1 MMMWRPRLPS
11 PFGTAFLGVPTAVQ
25 LILHDLGF
33 APVQSDG
40 EILVACCL
48 EWVKK
53 DQVAN
58 PDAVVFDP
66 RPWTRIVGIAPDGN
80 HVLVASDTYNLI
92 LARILGSQP
101 QPLEEADLELAT
113 KTLQQLLFRAAGA
126 RQSHTYSPLEM
137 EQAIRDREEWI
148 LSGSIEV
155 PDVLAV
161 ANKWRHWKPGK
172 IQTQLPTSQ
181 RALEQHL
188 RARWL
193 ERLLGYFIPFRHQ
206 IPYMHQVMGAKELEE
221 FGHLFGDARFRT
233 IRAHCL
239 AYEGMRKIGFQ
250 NLPWTAGDVR
260 HLMNQAVTLEVTPA
274 KLQKWWGTL
283 KWLSIK
289 LGMLN
294 VDEHKQLLAKRKAIQ
309 ETLVDT
315 QVKPQRKAVVPTRAI
330 VWALEQG
337 AEGGPS
343 ENRVPEL
350 TKAVDRYIMAMA
362 RFNLA
367 CSARFNDVQHTSP
380 QTVRSTSNTLE
391 LLAWQTKTTSAVAIK
406 RNPVPLIAPLFS
418 FSGARWWI
426 PLEKWWKRFR
436 ASEEFREM
444 DYLIPTINK
453 DRTGFIPRP
462 GTPLRWL
469 KDALGKQGAPAKD
482 VAELSWYSF
491 RVFMPDC
498 AFQAHIPRD
507 QRQYLGNWFK
517 ESTADVYTREKRHV
531 VCSIWDQVLQK
542 LPSMQLEAGR
552 AVRVDL
558 GHEDWADK
566 VECPASPKALF
577 KEVPDTPPSHASW
590 DVIPADKPAITKVAA
605 DEVPPPRGPLTVI
618 ATTARKGPTKAYSM
632 HLLDTDGVTV
642 GCGWRPG
649 PPKISEL
656 AKQDFHAEPE
666 MYLGCT
672 RCFRHFTFPNTW
684 MAVEPYAAQDSEAS
698 ISLSSDTDE
707 SVDTQSD
714 KEAIVLPEIE

>member
-11 PFGTAFLGVPTAVQ
+11 PFGTTFLGAPTALQ

-53 DQVAN
+53 DKVAN

-66 RPWTRIVGIAPDGN
+66 RPWTRIVGLAPDGN

-148 LSGSIEV
+148 LSGSIEA

-172 IQTQLPTSQ
+172 IKTQLPTSQ

-206 IPYMHQVMGAKELEE
+206 IPYMHQVMGARELEE

-239 AYEGMRKIGFQ
+239 AYEGMRKIGLQ

-283 KWLSIK
+283 KWLSIR

-294 VDEHKQLLAKRKAIQ
+294 VDEHKQLLEKRKA
-309 ETLVDT
+309 
-315 QVKPQRKAVVPTRAI
+315 
-330 VWALEQG
+330 
-337 AEGGPS
+337 
-343 ENRVPEL
+343 PEL

-380 QTVRSTSNTLE
+380 QTVKSTSNTLE

-426 PLEKWWKRFR
+426 PLERWWKRFR

-462 GTPLRWL
+462 FRNPRQVPEV
-469 KDALGKQGAPAKD
+469 AQRRLG
-482 VAELSWYSF
+482 
-491 RVFMPDC
+491 
-498 AFQAHIPRD
+498 
-507 QRQYLGNWFK
+507 
-517 ESTADVYTREKRHV
+517 
-531 VCSIWDQVLQK
+531 
-542 LPSMQLEAGR
+542 EAGR
-552 AVRVDL
+552 ASQ
-558 GHEDWADK
+558 G
-566 VECPASPKALF
+566 
-577 KEVPDTPPSHASW
+577 
-590 DVIPADKPAITKVAA
+590 
-605 DEVPPPRGPLTVI
+605 RG
-618 ATTARKGPTKAYSM
+618 
-632 HLLDTDGVTV
+632 
-642 GCGWRPG
+642 
-649 PPKISEL
+649 
-656 AKQDFHAEPE
+656 
-666 MYLGCT
+666 
-672 RCFRHFTFPNTW
+672 
-684 MAVEPYAAQDSEAS
+684 
-698 ISLSSDTDE
+698 
-707 SVDTQSD
+707 
-714 KEAIVLPEIE
+714 

>member
-1 MMMWRPRLPS
+1 MFGWGLHLGTRLL
-11 PFGTAFLGVPTAVQ
+11 ARVVPTAFQ

-53 DQVAN
+53 DKVAN

-66 RPWTRIVGIAPDGN
+66 RPWTRIVGLAPDGN

-148 LSGSIEV
+148 LSGSIEA

-161 ANKWRHWKPGK
+161 ANKW
-172 IQTQLPTSQ
+172 
-181 RALEQHL
+181 
-188 RARWL
+188 
-193 ERLLGYFIPFRHQ
+193 
-206 IPYMHQVMGAKELEE
+206 ELEE

-337 AEGGPS
+337 AEGAPS

-367 CSARFNDVQHTSP
+367 CSARFNHVQHTSP
-380 QTVRSTSNTLE
+380 QTVKSTSNTLE

-418 FSGARWWI
+418 FSGARWWT
-426 PLEKWWKRFR
+426 PWRGGGR
-436 ASEEFREM
+436 DS
-444 DYLIPTINK
+444 
-453 DRTGFIPRP
+453 GPRRSFA
-462 GTPLRWL
+462 RW
-469 KDALGKQGAPAKD
+469 
-482 VAELSWYSF
+482 
-491 RVFMPDC
+491 
-498 AFQAHIPRD
+498 
-507 QRQYLGNWFK
+507 
-517 ESTADVYTREKRHV
+517 
-531 VCSIWDQVLQK
+531 
-542 LPSMQLEAGR
+542 
-552 AVRVDL
+552 
-558 GHEDWADK
+558 
-566 VECPASPKALF
+566 
-577 KEVPDTPPSHASW
+577 
-590 DVIPADKPAITKVAA
+590 
-605 DEVPPPRGPLTVI
+605 
-618 ATTARKGPTKAYSM
+618 TT
-632 HLLDTDGVTV
+632 
-642 GCGWRPG
+642 
-649 PPKISEL
+649 
-656 AKQDFHAEPE
+656 
-666 MYLGCT
+666 
-672 RCFRHFTFPNTW
+672 
-684 MAVEPYAAQDSEAS
+684 
-698 ISLSSDTDE
+698 
-707 SVDTQSD
+707 
-714 KEAIVLPEIE
+714 

>member
-11 PFGTAFLGVPTAVQ
+11 PFGTTFLGVPTAIQ

-53 DQVAN
+53 DKVAN

-66 RPWTRIVGIAPDGN
+66 RPWTRIVGLAPDGN

-148 LSGSIEV
+148 LSGSIEA

-172 IQTQLPTSQ
+172 IKTPTSQ

-206 IPYMHQVMGAKELEE
+206 IPYMHQVMGARELEE
-221 FGHLFGDARFRT
+221 FGHLFG
-233 IRAHCL
+233 
-239 AYEGMRKIGFQ
+239 
-250 NLPWTAGDVR
+250 AGDVR

-294 VDEHKQLLAKRKAIQ
+294 VDEHKQLLEKRKAIQ

-315 QVKPQRKAVVPTRAI
+315 QVKPQRKAVVPTREI

-337 AEGGPS
+337 AEGTPP

-380 QTVRSTSNTLE
+380 QTVKSTSNTLE

-426 PLEKWWKRFR
+426 PLERWWKRFR

-444 DYLIPTINK
+444 DPHDQQGQDGLHPPPRNR
-453 DRTGFIPRP
+453 DRS
-462 GTPLRWL
+462 LRWL
-469 KDALGKQGAPAKD
+469 KDALVKQGAPVKD

-491 RVFMPDC
+491 RVFMPDW
-498 AFQAHIPRD
+498 AFQGPAPVPGKLVQGVHGGCLHPGEATRGLLH
-507 QRQYLGNWFK
+507 LGPGPP
-517 ESTADVYTREKRHV
+517 EA
-531 VCSIWDQVLQK
+531 
-542 LPSMQLEAGR
+542 PLEAGR

-558 GHEDWADK
+558 GHEDWEDK
-566 VECPASPKALF
+566 VEPGLAEGLVQGSPGHTAL
-577 KEVPDTPPSHASW
+577 ECQLGCD
-590 DVIPADKPAITKVAA
+590 
-605 DEVPPPRGPLTVI
+605 PRQQAG
-618 ATTARKGPTKAYSM
+618 
-632 HLLDTDGVTV
+632 HHQD
-642 GCGWRPG
+642 GCG
-649 PPKISEL
+649 
-656 AKQDFHAEPE
+656 
-666 MYLGCT
+666 
-672 RCFRHFTFPNTW
+672 
-684 MAVEPYAAQDSEAS
+684 
-698 ISLSSDTDE
+698 
-707 SVDTQSD
+707 
-714 KEAIVLPEIE
+714 

>member
-1 MMMWRPRLPS
+1 MMMWRPHLPS
-11 PFGTAFLGVPTAVQ
+11 PFGTTFLGAPTALQ

-53 DQVAN
+53 VAN

-66 RPWTRIVGIAPDGN
+66 RPWTRIVGLPPDGN

-148 LSGSIEV
+148 LSGSIEA

-172 IQTQLPTSQ
+172 IKTQLPTSQ

-206 IPYMHQVMGAKELEE
+206 IPYMHQVMGARELEE

-233 IRAHCL
+233 IRAHC
-239 AYEGMRKIGFQ
+239 YEGMRKIGFQ
-250 NLPWTAGDVR
+250 NLPGTAGDVR

-294 VDEHKQLLAKRKAIQ
+294 VDEHKQLLEKRKAIQ

-337 AEGGPS
+337 AEGTPP
-343 ENRVPEL
+343 ENREPGPGADQSSGQVHHGDGQVQPGLQCALQRRAAHLAADGQVHEQHPGAAGL
-350 TKAVDRYIMAMA
+350 ANEDHVGSGHQTEPGPAHRPIVLLLGGQMVDPLGAV
-362 RFNLA
+362 
-367 CSARFNDVQHTSP
+367 V
-380 QTVRSTSNTLE
+380 
-391 LLAWQTKTTSAVAIK
+391 
-406 RNPVPLIAPLFS
+406 
-418 FSGARWWI
+418 
-426 PLEKWWKRFR
+426 
-436 ASEEFREM
+436 EE
-444 DYLIPTINK
+444 IQ
-453 DRTGFIPRP
+453 G
-462 GTPLRWL
+462 
-469 KDALGKQGAPAKD
+469 LGG
-482 VAELSWYSF
+482 V
-491 RVFMPDC
+491 
-498 AFQAHIPRD
+498 PRD
-507 QRQYLGNWFK
+507 GLPDPY
-517 ESTADVYTREKRHV
+517 
-531 VCSIWDQVLQK
+531 DQQGQDGL
-542 LPSMQLEAGR
+542 
-552 AVRVDL
+552 
-558 GHEDWADK
+558 H
-566 VECPASPKALF
+566 
-577 KEVPDTPPSHASW
+577 
-590 DVIPADKPAITKVAA
+590 
-605 DEVPPPRGPLTVI
+605 PPPRNPRQV
-618 ATTARKGPTKAYSM
+618 
-632 HLLDTDGVTV
+632 
-642 GCGWRPG
+642 
-649 PPKISEL
+649 
-656 AKQDFHAEPE
+656 PE
-666 MYLGCT
+666 VAQRRLG
-672 RCFRHFTFPNTW
+672 
-684 MAVEPYAAQDSEAS
+684 EAGQG
-698 ISLSSDTDE
+698 LG
-707 SVDTQSD
+707 
-714 KEAIVLPEIE
+714 

>member
-1 MMMWRPRLPS
+1 
-11 PFGTAFLGVPTAVQ
+11 
-25 LILHDLGF
+25 
-33 APVQSDG
+33 
-40 EILVACCL
+40 
-48 EWVKK
+48 
-53 DQVAN
+53 
-58 PDAVVFDP
+58 
-66 RPWTRIVGIAPDGN
+66 
-80 HVLVASDTYNLI
+80 
-92 LARILGSQP
+92 
-101 QPLEEADLELAT
+101 
-113 KTLQQLLFRAAGA
+113 
-126 RQSHTYSPLEM
+126 
-137 EQAIRDREEWI
+137 
-148 LSGSIEV
+148 
-155 PDVLAV
+155 
-161 ANKWRHWKPGK
+161 
-172 IQTQLPTSQ
+172 
-181 RALEQHL
+181 
-188 RARWL
+188 
-193 ERLLGYFIPFRHQ
+193 
-206 IPYMHQVMGAKELEE
+206 
-221 FGHLFGDARFRT
+221 
-233 IRAHCL
+233 
-239 AYEGMRKIGFQ
+239 
-250 NLPWTAGDVR
+250 
-260 HLMNQAVTLEVTPA
+260 
-274 KLQKWWGTL
+274 
-283 KWLSIK
+283 
-289 LGMLN
+289 MLN

-337 AEGGPS
+337 AEGAPS
-343 ENRVPEL
+343 ESRVPEL

-380 QTVRSTSNTLE
+380 QTVKSTSNTLE

-462 GTPLRWL
+462 GTPDSSLRWL

-558 GHEDWADK
+558 GHEDWEDK

-577 KEVPDTPPSHASW
+577 KA
-590 DVIPADKPAITKVAA
+590 
-605 DEVPPPRGPLTVI
+605 
-618 ATTARKGPTKAYSM
+618 TKAYSM
-632 HLLDTDGVTV
+632 HLLDADGVTV

-649 PPKISEL
+649 PLKISEL
-656 AKQDFHAEPE
+656 AEQDFHAEPE